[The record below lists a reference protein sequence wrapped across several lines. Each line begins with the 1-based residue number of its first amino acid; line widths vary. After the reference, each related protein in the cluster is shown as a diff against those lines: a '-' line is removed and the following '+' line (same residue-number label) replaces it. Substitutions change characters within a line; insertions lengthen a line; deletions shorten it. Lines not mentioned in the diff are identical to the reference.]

1 MKTKSKKLKSD
12 LSMDAFEDIF
22 QEIPEQLPVVV
33 ISEVMPIPNVDF
45 RIEVSDNSYLK
56 ALKESE
62 TNANSFVILLTQKD
76 LSPNKPKLTNLQRYG
91 VLAQIITKVKIPHG
105 DFKVR
110 FRILQRVKIDK
121 FLQKEPFLKA
131 SYEKVNTIY
140 GNVEEEK
147 TLIKLV
153 IEKIMDKPFQLLVQN
168 TNNFLDIIKTE
179 PETENITDI
188 IVFNLKIDD
197 LDKYKY
203 LKEAHLNKR
212 IFYILQDIQ
221 SLLIGLDLEQKIN
234 EKVKQSID
242 ENQKEFYLREKIKA
256 IQLELG
262 DKAKKEDEIAELRN
276 KIKTTPLPPEI
287 KKKALQELSRY
298 QSSSSLMAESFVIKN
313 YLDFLLELPWG
324 KTSQDENDLVAIEKS
339 LNNQHYGLEK
349 VKERILEYA
358 AVKIMTKKNP
368 QNILCL
374 VGPPGVGKTSLASS
388 IAKALGRQFVRQSL
402 GGLKE
407 ESEIRGHRRTYIGA
421 MPGRILAGIRDAKTV
436 NPVFLLDEIDK
447 LVANYNFDPASALL
461 EVLDPQQNIN
471 FMDHFLSEPFD
482 LSQVLF
488 ITTAN
493 YLDNVPEALKDRMEI
508 IEVSSYTE
516 KDKINIASKYLLKKQ
531 LKNHGITDTN
541 LVIDND
547 TILYLIRHYTKEA
560 GVRELDRILAELARK
575 TVKEF
580 LITKKEQVIITPQN
594 VTKYLGKEKY
604 LHLLDEQKEKIG
616 STNGLAYTYFGGD
629 LLPVEVTYYKGK
641 GQLVLTGKLGEVL
654 KESAYTALSFIKAN
668 CQNLGIDA
676 NIFAENDFHI
686 HLPETAIPKD
696 GPSAGITIAT
706 SLVSAITQKY
716 VKKGLGMTGEITLR
730 GNILAIGG
738 LKEKAIAANRSGLDT
753 IFIPQENIKD
763 IEDIPE
769 EVRTKLN
776 IIPVSN
782 ISDVFSQVFV

>member
-1 MKTKSKKLKSD
+1 MKNKSKKLKSS

-33 ISEVMPIPNVDF
+33 ISEIMPIPNVDF
-45 RIEVSDNSYLK
+45 RIELSDNYSLK

-76 LSPNKPKLTNLQRYG
+76 LSSNKPKLTNLQRYG

-105 DFKVR
+105 DLKVR

-131 SYEKVNTIY
+131 SYEKVNTVY

-147 TLIKLV
+147 ALIKLV
-153 IEKIMDKPFQLLVQN
+153 IEKIMNKPFQLLVQN

-179 PETENITDI
+179 QETENIADI

-203 LKEAHLNKR
+203 LKESHLNKR
-212 IFYILQDIQ
+212 IFCILQDIQ
-221 SLLIGLDLEQKIN
+221 SLLIGIDLEQKIN

-242 ENQKEFYLREKIKA
+242 ENQKEFYLREKMKA

-262 DKAKKEDEIAELRN
+262 DKAKKEEEIAELRN
-276 KIKTTPLPPEI
+276 KIKKTPLPSEI
-287 KKKALQELSRY
+287 KEKALQELLRY
-298 QSSSSLMAESFVIKN
+298 QSSSLMAESFVIKN
-313 YLDFLLELPWG
+313 YLDFLIELPWG
-324 KTSQDENDLVAIEKS
+324 KTSQDENDLAAIEKS

-421 MPGRILAGIRDAKTV
+421 MPGRILACIRDAKTI

-447 LVANYNFDPASALL
+447 LVSNYNFDPASALL

-488 ITTAN
+488 IATAN

-531 LKNHGITDTN
+531 LKNHGINDTN

-575 TVKEF
+575 TVKEC
-580 LITKKEQVIITPQN
+580 LITKKERVIITPKN

-716 VKKGLGMTGEITLR
+716 IKKGLGMTGEITLR

-753 IFIPQENIKD
+753 IFIPKENIKD

-769 EVRTKLN
+769 EVRNKLN
-776 IIPVSN
+776 IIPVSK
-782 ISDVFSQVFV
+782 ISDVFSQVFI